1 MLVRRQR
8 QRRQGAM
15 GLCVLAATAVGLA
28 GCGGDAPRELSAS
41 EVSTTTSPLEASTS
55 VPGTSSS
62 SAPGGPTSTTAS
74 ARSTR
79 TTSTAGR
86 PEGSVL
92 TTTAPPQTTTP
103 TTQKPRARPPGAPG
117 PFFPSGDE
125 TQINE
130 SVNRWYRLLSTA
142 VDSGACQ
149 PLLDDVQKSGFLTSP
164 PPPAPSAAYAALY
177 LGIAEGCLRR
187 PTAAQ
192 NLNRARS
199 LLQALQPLK
208 PDDVSSSIDKTC
220 QPEKLLVW
228 AYETYL
234 SQSITFGCT
243 PRAG

>member
-1 MLVRRQR
+1 
-8 QRRQGAM
+8 M
-15 GLCVLAATAVGLA
+15 GLCVLAVTAVGLA
-28 GCGGDAPRELSAS
+28 GCGGDAARELSAS
-41 EVSTTTSPLEASTS
+41 DVTTTTSPLEPSTS

-62 SAPGGPTSTTAS
+62 SDPGDRTSTTAS
-74 ARSTR
+74 SRSTQSSR
-79 TTSTAGR
+79 ATATAGR

-92 TTTAPPQTTTP
+92 TTTAPPQPATP

-117 PFFPSGDE
+117 PFYPSGSE
-125 TQINE
+125 TQIYE
-130 SVNRWYRLLSTA
+130 SVTRWYRLLSTA

-149 PLLDDVQKSGFLTSP
+149 PLLDDVQKSGFLTTP

-187 PTAAQ
+187 PTAAE
-192 NLNRARS
+192 NLNKARS

-208 PDDVSSSIDKTC
+208 PRDVSSSIDKTC

-228 AYETYL
+228 AYDTYL
-234 SQSITFGCT
+234 GQSITFACT